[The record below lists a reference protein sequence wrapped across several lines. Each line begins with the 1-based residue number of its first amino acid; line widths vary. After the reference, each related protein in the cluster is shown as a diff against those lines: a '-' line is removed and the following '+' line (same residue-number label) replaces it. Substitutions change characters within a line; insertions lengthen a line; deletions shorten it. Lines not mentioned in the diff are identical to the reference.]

1 MVATTHALATAVGVD
16 VLRRGGNAVD
26 AAVAVALT
34 LAVVYPFAGNLG
46 GGGFMLIRTADG
58 RTTAIDYRETA
69 PAAAS
74 RDMYLDAKGELVK
87 DSSTV
92 GYRAAGVPGTPAGL
106 GLALEKYGTLRWAD
120 LGEPARMLAER
131 GYPVDARDLRQLK
144 GDEEKLAK
152 FPDSRRIFLRDG
164 RPYAEGE
171 LLKQPELARTLE
183 RLEKRGPREFY
194 EGETARL
201 IADDMKANGGLITRD
216 DLRGYRAK
224 EREPLVGTYRGYR
237 IVTMP
242 PPSSGG
248 AVLLEMLNML
258 ERYDLASSGF
268 GSSATIHLE
277 AEAMKRAFADR
288 AEDMG
293 DADFVKVPVEKLI
306 SKDYAAARAAT
317 IDLAHATPS
326 SAVGPGLEVARE
338 SDNTTHFTIVDAKGN
353 VVSNTY
359 TLNLG
364 YGSGV
369 VARGTGVLLN
379 DEMDDFAAKVG
390 VPNAFGLVQKEN
402 NAVAPGKRPLSSMTP
417 TIVLDKDGAPWFA
430 LGSPGGPTI
439 INTVMQ
445 VIVDVVDFKMDIQA
459 AVDAP
464 RIHHQWL
471 PDQIRFETFGMP
483 ADVQAALLAR
493 GQTLDEKSRTA
504 DAVKRVIG
512 DCQAIM
518 IEPGTGVRLGAADSR
533 YPGVAMGY

>member
-1 MVATTHALATAVGVD
+1 M
-16 VLRRGGNAVD
+16 
-26 AAVAVALT
+26 
-34 LAVVYPFAGNLG
+34 
-46 GGGFMLIRTADG
+46 
-58 RTTAIDYRETA
+58 
-69 PAAAS
+69 
-74 RDMYLDAKGELVK
+74 
-87 DSSTV
+87 
-92 GYRAAGVPGTPAGL
+92 
-106 GLALEKYGTLRWAD
+106 RWAD
-120 LGEPARMLAER
+120 LVEPARRLAER

-171 LLKQPELARTLE
+171 LLKNPDLARTLE

-288 AEDMG
+288 AEYMG

-390 VPNAFGLVQKEN
+390 VPNAFVLVQKEN